1 MRTQAIIKGLA
12 EAEEEQKG
20 ERLILGGRSWE
31 GFMEDVAC
39 EVSFER

>member
-12 EAEEEQKG
+12 EAEEEQKR
-20 ERLILGGRSWE
+20 ERLMLGGRSSE
-31 GFMEDVAC
+31 SFMEYVAC